1 MTQNKHVFLVL
12 VMNLHVRRNCPSTL
26 CYSPRGISPPRCHS
40 VLRRPRT
47 SHDEGNRAPP
57 QATAHELLKAWH
69 STCLS
74 ASVTRS
80 KARHQ
85 QHFVRWAFRSCLDH
99 VDLLRAVSFAL
110 AHSCTS
116 TVFLLQDAAA
126 GRGAAG
132 RAALATRSAVCA
144 VGLACA
150 LRARC
155 VLLGSGRQP
164 CRKFSALRRFL
175 CRMGHGARDWRTRGR
190 QLARVC
196 LLVLPAAQPCSI
208 ELSVR
213 AATELV

>member
-1 MTQNKHVFLVL
+1 MLLSSRYLPASLPLGAQASAHIT
-12 VMNLHVRRNCPSTL
+12 RRRERL
-26 CYSPRGISPPRCHS
+26 F
-40 VLRRPRT
+40 
-47 SHDEGNRAPP
+47 RAPP
-57 QATAHELLKAWH
+57 QATAHELLTAEGLKAEGVA
-69 STCLS
+69 STCPS

-85 QHFVRWAFRSCLDH
+85 QHFVRWGFRSCLDH
-99 VDLLRAVSFAL
+99 VDLLDLLRAVSFAL

-132 RAALATRSAVCA
+132 RAALATRSAARA